1 MPSSISGS
9 LASELLSQ
17 AFVSDSN
24 SPTYSPLATIYI
36 GLFTTV
42 PTSYFDG
49 GGEVEDASIS
59 RVAITNNLTNFPLA
73 STSGLVTQKVNGSSL
88 SFGTAGSALSFLGFG
103 FYDSD
108 AFGTWLG
115 GGSFA
120 VPLDFA
126 SGANVS
132 IAAGSIAIVIHTAS
146 VGGCSGFLCRRLL
159 DMAFGAVAYAKPGL
173 FGAYFTTAPNYITGI
188 GGIEPVVGGYTR
200 VESAA
205 KGSVSTGSEQSV
217 ASLPFDSPIIF
228 ANPTANQGTVVAGG
242 IFDAASGGNLLCGGN
257 FAVTKN
263 LDVGS
268 SGVLFPANSIQVRL
282 LSVA

>member
-17 AFVSDSN
+17 AFVSESN
-24 SPTYSPLATIYI
+24 SPEYIPLATIYL
-36 GLFTTV
+36 GLLITA

-49 GGEVEDASIS
+49 GDEVEDASVS
-59 RVAITNNLTNFPLA
+59 RIAITNNLTNFPLA

-103 FYDSD
+103 FYDS
-108 AFGTWLG
+108 ATFGTWLG

-126 SGANVS
+126 SGETVL
-132 IAAGSIAIVIHTAS
+132 IAAGSIAIAINTAS

-159 DMAFGAVAYAKPGL
+159 DMAFGSVAYAKPTISC
-173 FGAYFTTAPNYITGI
+173 AYFTTAPNYITGI
-188 GGIEPVVGGYTR
+188 GGIEPSVGGYSRIGTNG
-200 VESAA
+200 A
-205 KGSVSTGSEQSV
+205 SVSTGSEQSV
-217 ASLPFDSPIIF
+217 ASLPFASNMLF
-228 ANPTANQGTVVAGG
+228 ANPTANQGTAVAGG
-242 IFDAASGGNLLCGGN
+242 IFDAASGGNMLCGGD
-257 FAVTKN
+257 FAVSKN
-263 LDVGS
+263 LDMGS

>member
-9 LASELLSQ
+9 LASQLLAH
-17 AFVSDSN
+17 AFSLFGE
-24 SPTYSPLATIYI
+24 YAPLSTIYI

-42 PTSYFDG
+42 PTSYFNG

-59 RVAITNNLTNFPLA
+59 RMAITNNLTNFPVS

-103 FYDSD
+103 FYDS
-108 AFGTWLG
+108 ATVGTWLG
-115 GGSFA
+115 GGSFT

-132 IAAGSIAIVIHTAS
+132 IAAGSIAIAIHTAS

-159 DMAFGAVAYAKPGL
+159 DMAFGSVAYAKPGL
-173 FGAYFTTAPNYITGI
+173 FGSYFTTAPSYATGV

-200 VESAA
+200 VESVA
-205 KGSVSTGSEQSV
+205 KGSVSTGSEQSF

-228 ANPTANQGTVVAGG
+228 ANPTANQGTAIAGG
-242 IFDAASGGNLLCGGN
+242 IFDAASGGDLLCGGN
-257 FAVTKN
+257 FAVPKN

-268 SGVLFPANSIQVRL
+268 SGVLFAVDSIQARI